1 MFKMTNNNDELMH
14 YGVIGMK
21 WGVHRARKLQAKA
34 DRRKRKGDIEGY
46 KKYSAK
52 SAKITNKHKRRAGE
66 AAYNRINN
74 QKMSKTLLQD
84 AVFGTYGALK
94 YNQMRAKNIRRGE
107 AAVKATLYGV
117 GNIYTGNLL
126 SVVEPRWSSGE
137 LDKYK
142 KKAKSY
148 LNG

>member
-1 MFKMTNNNDELMH
+1 MTNNNDELMH

-34 DRRKRKGDIEGY
+34 DRKKRKGDMEGY

-52 SAKITNKHKRRAGE
+52 SAKITNMHKRRAG
-66 AAYNRINN
+66 AAYDRINN

-84 AVFGTYGALK
+84 TVFGSYGALK
-94 YNQMRAKNIRRGE
+94 YNQMRAKNVSRGE
-107 AAVKATLYGV
+107 AAVKSRLYNV
-117 GNIYTGNLL
+117 GNIYSGNLL
-126 SVVEPRWSSGE
+126 SVIEPRWSSGE

-142 KKAKSY
+142 KKAQSY